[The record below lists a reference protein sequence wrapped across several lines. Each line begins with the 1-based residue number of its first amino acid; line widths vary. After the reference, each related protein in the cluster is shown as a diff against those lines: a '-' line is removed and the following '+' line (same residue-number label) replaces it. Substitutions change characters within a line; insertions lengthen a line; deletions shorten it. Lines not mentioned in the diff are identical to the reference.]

1 MPSRTRA
8 PVRIVIVQPE
18 ALFRDTLR
26 SALGQA
32 AGIVVAG
39 VFVDGDELL
48 RGAADLA
55 PHVAVLD
62 LDAGCHN
69 GVGLALR
76 LKRANPDLGIVLLIN
91 SRDIGVLSALPNEA
105 LLEWCYVVNKSTVG
119 VTALLRAIQVTHARL
134 LNLGDIVPVRIVP
147 DQRPSPALPDLT
159 ARQREILG
167 LLVQGLTNKAIAQTL
182 RLKEKTIENQ
192 LATVYGKFHLEGD
205 RTLVHPRV
213 WAALYFSQATRAE
226 EASVA
231 RASEREERLGRRR

>member
-1 MPSRTRA
+1 MPARARA

-26 SALGQA
+26 WALGQA
-32 AGIVVAG
+32 AGVVVAG
-39 VFVDGDELL
+39 VFADGEELL
-48 RGAADLA
+48 RDGADLA
-55 PHVAVLD
+55 PQVAVLD

-69 GVGLALR
+69 GIGLALR
-76 LKRANPDLGIVLLIN
+76 LKRASPDLGIVLLVD
-91 SRDIGVLSALPNEA
+91 SRDVGVLSALPRDA
-105 LLEWCYVVNKSTVG
+105 LLDWCYVVNKSTVG

-134 LNLGDIVPVRIVP
+134 LNLGDLEPVRIVP

-167 LLVQGLTNKAIAQTL
+167 LLVQGLTNRAIAQTL

-192 LATVYGKFHLEGD
+192 LAAIYGKFHLEGD

-213 WAALYFSQATRAE
+213 WAALYFSQATRQEESSLRRVAE
-226 EASVA
+226 G
-231 RASEREERLGRRR
+231 EERPRRGR